1 MFLFARGT
9 FCEQKVPLAL
19 SSKKLKN
26 EYISPSMQAV
36 ASSVKKFSKVFES
49 GGTGEKT
56 YFS

>member
-36 ASSVKKFSKVFES
+36 AGSAGKSFQGF
-49 GGTGEKT
+49 
-56 YFS
+56 